1 MTRVLA
7 GRYELEVPL
16 GRGGSGEVWRGRDMA
31 TRRPVAVKL
40 VELAEID
47 DPGLVAETIGRF
59 RREAVVVAG
68 LRHPN
73 IVAALDAGRVGNEL
87 FLVMELAQGVSLAS
101 MLEQRAA
108 RGMGPFPVASVLRI
122 AGQAGAGLAA
132 AHAAGVVHRDIK
144 PSNLMVA
151 ARLDTKIIDFGI
163 ARLLAD
169 NSPRLTLPSHMV
181 GTPAYVSP
189 EQARGGDV
197 DGRAD
202 LYSLGC
208 VLYELLAGRRPF
220 LTERPEALLMMQV
233 MDQAVP
239 LSVFRPDLPVG
250 LSALVS
256 DLMEKDPDARPA
268 DVAQVISRIAAISAQ
283 LDGSAPV
290 HEADRQTVRA
300 DDTRTVAGGPVRA
313 AVLPEAGR
321 STVLTSDRLAESPTR
336 SIVIVQ
342 GAAPQPG
349 APPAAGGNNGEPPA
363 WPAVPIRRHRRR
375 WRPALSTL
383 LTTAIVAGV
392 GVYVWQQKH
401 ETLRVTSAAVAVAHP
416 PAGCDATANVI
427 GTVYTNGRGGPVSY
441 QWIRGSAKNAPV
453 LVADNASGSQTLRVE
468 LKWTFHGR
476 GTDQA
481 VVEFRVL
488 KPERAVASTT
498 FTYSCP

>member
-1 MTRVLA
+1 
-7 GRYELEVPL
+7 
-16 GRGGSGEVWRGRDMA
+16 
-31 TRRPVAVKL
+31 
-40 VELAEID
+40 
-47 DPGLVAETIGRF
+47 
-59 RREAVVVAG
+59 
-68 LRHPN
+68 
-73 IVAALDAGRVGNEL
+73 
-87 FLVMELAQGVSLAS
+87 
-101 MLEQRAA
+101 
-108 RGMGPFPVASVLRI
+108 
-122 AGQAGAGLAA
+122 
-132 AHAAGVVHRDIK
+132 
-144 PSNLMVA
+144 
-151 ARLDTKIIDFGI
+151 
-163 ARLLAD
+163 
-169 NSPRLTLPSHMV
+169 MV

-189 EQARGGDV
+189 EQARGGNV

-208 VLYELLAGRRPF
+208 VLYELLAGRPPF
-220 LTERPEALLMMQV
+220 LAKRPEALLMMQV

-268 DVAQVISRIAAISAQ
+268 GAAQVISRIAAISAQ

-300 DDTRTVAGGPVRA
+300 DDTRTVAGGPGQA

-321 STVLTSDRLAESPTR
+321 SAVLTSDRLAESPTA
-336 SIVIVQ
+336 SILMVQ

-349 APPAAGGNNGEPPA
+349 AAAPQPGAALQAPPAAGGNNGEPPA
-363 WPAVPIRRHRRR
+363 WPAVPSRRHRRR

-392 GVYVWQQKH
+392 GIYVWQQKH
-401 ETLRVTSAAVAVAHP
+401 ETLRVTSAAVAVAKP
-416 PAGCDATANVI
+416 PVGCDATANII
-427 GTVYTNGRGGPVSY
+427 GTVYTNGRGGSVSY

-453 LVADNASGSQTLRVE
+453 LVADNASGSQMLRVE
-468 LKWTFHGR
+468 LKWTFHGK

-488 KPERAVASTT
+488 KPEPAVASTT
-498 FTYSCP
+498 FTYSCH